1 MPSCLGRTDTLG
13 LVTEN
18 NNSSFFEEL
27 RRRNVYRIGVAYAIV
42 TWLFLQVI
50 DIVAPIFDLPDSAP
64 KLVLTLLAIG
74 FPFALIFAWAYEITP
89 DGIKREAE
97 VDRSQSITSRTGRR
111 LDLMIIGVLVIAV
124 GMLLADK
131 FFLPDPAVTT
141 EIITDEVA
149 RPAETTPSVAVLP
162 FTNMSADENS
172 GYFSDGLADTVLHML
187 AQVHELR
194 VAARTSSFQFRD
206 QTLDIAKIG
215 EQLNVST
222 ILEGSVQRSG
232 DKIRVTAQ
240 LIDVSNGYHL
250 WSGNFDRDLVDVFA
264 IQDEI
269 ASEVVAALKVSLLG
283 ETAERL
289 NRDQTDNIDAYTE
302 YLLAIG
308 ELNVSSTESL
318 AKAVGHLQAAIR
330 LDPEYARAY
339 SSLGR
344 AYIALETY
352 GLMRTSQAAA
362 AARNVASRALDYSA
376 DSSEALAVLGM
387 AELRDGNLE
396 TAGQLLRKA
405 IENGPNDVVALDYY
419 GRYLIA
425 DAQPDKSVAT
435 YRELL
440 RLDPLS
446 ESAHLGLI
454 LGFFSQQK
462 YSEASEAI
470 TRLKS
475 VHPDTPNVYFFEG
488 ILGGRQGD
496 LAVAVSLIENT
507 LRLDPNDP
515 EGPGF
520 LGYYYLALD
529 MPDEARQWFDRAIE
543 IDSQHPVSRSA
554 PLFLNYYLQQN
565 EDENFRLAQE
575 LLRDRIDDRRASRLI
590 ALTVLTEHAA
600 KTGRHDVALEVLDNL
615 YPHLFD
621 DPPRDLD
628 KDFRATYFTALA
640 LINSGDVERGS
651 FLMQSFLD
659 LQERYDD
666 TYRVGRSSIG
676 GRLLLGDIDAALEK
690 LEGFSQSKY
699 RREWNRMFLERSST
713 FDPLREEPAFIA
725 LLDEYRENA
734 AEQRILLQAM
744 NVDTAGE

>member
-1 MPSCLGRTDTLG
+1 M
-13 LVTEN
+13 TEN
-18 NNSSFFEEL
+18 NNRSFFEEL
-27 RRRNVYRIGVAYAIV
+27 KRRNVYRIGVAYAIV

-50 DIVAPIFDLPDSAP
+50 DILAPIIDLPDSAP

-74 FPFALIFAWAYEITP
+74 FPVALIFAWAYEITP

-97 VDRSQSITSRTGRR
+97 VDRSQSITGRTGRR
-111 LDLMIIGVLVIAV
+111 LDLLIIAVLVVAV
-124 GMLLADK
+124 GMLLVDK
-131 FFLPDPAVTT
+131 FFLPDSAVTT
-141 EIITDEVA
+141 EIIADEVA
-149 RPAETTPSVAVLP
+149 MPVETTPSVAVLP

-187 AQVHELR
+187 AQVRELR

-206 QTLDIAKIG
+206 QTLDIAEIG

-250 WSGNFDRDLVDVFA
+250 WSGNFDRDLIDVFA

-269 ASEVVAALKVSLLG
+269 ANEVVAALKVSLLG
-283 ETAERL
+283 ESAEHL
-289 NRDQTDNIDAYTE
+289 SRDQTDNIDAYTE

-308 ELNVSSTESL
+308 ELNVATSESL
-318 AKAVGHLQAAIR
+318 TNAVGHLQSAIR

-344 AYIALETY
+344 AYLALEGY

-362 AARNVASRALDYSA
+362 AARNVAARALDYSA

-396 TAGQLLRKA
+396 TAGQLLSKA
-405 IENGPNDVVALDYY
+405 IENGPNDAVALDYY
-419 GRYLIA
+419 GQYLLA

-446 ESAHLGLI
+446 ENAHLGLI
-454 LGFFSQQK
+454 ISFSSQQK

-470 TRLKS
+470 TRFKN
-475 VHPDTPNVYFFEG
+475 VHPESPNAHFFEG

-496 LAVAVSLIENT
+496 LAVAVSSIENS
-507 LRLDPNDP
+507 LHLDPNDP
-515 EGPGF
+515 EVPGF
-520 LGYYYLALD
+520 LAYYYLALD
-529 MPDEARQWFDRAIE
+529 MPDEARHWFDRAIE

-565 EDENFRLAQE
+565 EDENFRLARE
-575 LLRDRIDDRRASRLI
+575 LLQDRIDNRRASRLI

-628 KDFRATYFTALA
+628 KDFQATYFAALA

-659 LQERYDD
+659 LQERYDE
-666 TYRVGRSSIG
+666 TYRVGRSSIT
-676 GRLLLGDIDAALEK
+676 GRLLLGDNDAALEK
-690 LEGFSQSKY
+690 LEGFSQTKY
-699 RREWNRMFLERSST
+699 RREWNRMLLERSST
-713 FDPLREEPAFIA
+713 FDALREEPAFIA

>member
-131 FFLPDPAVTT
+131 FFLPDPPVTT

-250 WSGNFDRDLVDVFA
+250 W
-264 IQDEI
+264 
-269 ASEVVAALKVSLLG
+269 
-283 ETAERL
+283 
-289 NRDQTDNIDAYTE
+289 
-302 YLLAIG
+302 
-308 ELNVSSTESL
+308 
-318 AKAVGHLQAAIR
+318 
-330 LDPEYARAY
+330 
-339 SSLGR
+339 
-344 AYIALETY
+344 
-352 GLMRTSQAAA
+352 
-362 AARNVASRALDYSA
+362 
-376 DSSEALAVLGM
+376 
-387 AELRDGNLE
+387 
-396 TAGQLLRKA
+396 
-405 IENGPNDVVALDYY
+405 
-419 GRYLIA
+419 
-425 DAQPDKSVAT
+425 
-435 YRELL
+435 
-440 RLDPLS
+440 
-446 ESAHLGLI
+446 
-454 LGFFSQQK
+454 
-462 YSEASEAI
+462 
-470 TRLKS
+470 
-475 VHPDTPNVYFFEG
+475 
-488 ILGGRQGD
+488 
-496 LAVAVSLIENT
+496 
-507 LRLDPNDP
+507 
-515 EGPGF
+515 
-520 LGYYYLALD
+520 
-529 MPDEARQWFDRAIE
+529 
-543 IDSQHPVSRSA
+543 
-554 PLFLNYYLQQN
+554 
-565 EDENFRLAQE
+565 
-575 LLRDRIDDRRASRLI
+575 
-590 ALTVLTEHAA
+590 
-600 KTGRHDVALEVLDNL
+600 
-615 YPHLFD
+615 
-621 DPPRDLD
+621 
-628 KDFRATYFTALA
+628 
-640 LINSGDVERGS
+640 
-651 FLMQSFLD
+651 
-659 LQERYDD
+659 
-666 TYRVGRSSIG
+666 
-676 GRLLLGDIDAALEK
+676 
-690 LEGFSQSKY
+690 
-699 RREWNRMFLERSST
+699 
-713 FDPLREEPAFIA
+713 
-725 LLDEYRENA
+725 
-734 AEQRILLQAM
+734 
-744 NVDTAGE
+744 